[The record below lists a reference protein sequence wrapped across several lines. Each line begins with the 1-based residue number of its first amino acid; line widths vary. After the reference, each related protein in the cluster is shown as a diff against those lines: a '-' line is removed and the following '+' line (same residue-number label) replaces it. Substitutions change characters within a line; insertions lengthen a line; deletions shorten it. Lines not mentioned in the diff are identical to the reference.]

1 MLTKLNRILVT
12 GSEGF
17 IGQHLVSS
25 LTSQGYTVFE
35 ADKKKGIDLSI
46 KETVDALPDVD
57 IVVHLAAYN
66 GTKHFY
72 NYPLDVIRD
81 SVLPTQF
88 LLDRYA
94 GKVKRFVFSGS
105 CESYATTVDVF
116 GWSVPTNETV
126 PLSIADITNPRWSYG
141 GSKILN
147 ELQITAAH
155 SQLGQEYSILRYHN
169 VYGPGQVDH
178 FIPEFVSR
186 AKQGDFS
193 LNGSTN
199 TRSFMYIDDAIRATE
214 QIVFSDVCANK
225 ILNVGSSNEHTIKE
239 VANMILKEMQL
250 DHQLI
255 LKAAPLGSV
264 SRRCPDIRLLEKLL
278 NFKCKISLKEGIR
291 KTLESL

>member
-1 MLTKLNRILVT
+1 
-12 GSEGF
+12 
-17 IGQHLVSS
+17 VSR
-25 LTSQGYTVFE
+25 GHTVFE
-35 ADKKKGIDLSI
+35 ADKKLGTDLSI

-105 CESYATTVDVF
+105 CESYAGTVDVF
-116 GWSVPTNETV
+116 GWTVPTNESV
-126 PLSIADITNPRWSYG
+126 PLSITDTTNPRWSYG
-141 GSKILN
+141 GSKLLN
-147 ELQITAAH
+147 ELQVTAAH
-155 SQLGQEYSILRYHN
+155 SQLGQEYTILRYHN

-186 AKQGDFS
+186 VKQGDYS
-193 LNGSTN
+193 LSGWNN
-199 TRSFMYIDDAIRATE
+199 TRSFMYIDDAVQATE
-214 QIVFSDVCANK
+214 EILFSEVCANK
-225 ILNVGSSNEHTIKE
+225 TLNVGSSDERTIKE
-239 VANMILKEMQL
+239 VATMILKEMQI
-250 DHQLI
+250 DQKLI

-264 SRRCPDIRLLEKLL
+264 SRRCPDLRKLEKLL
-278 NFKCKISLKEGIR
+278 NFKSKISLKDGIR
-291 KTLESL
+291 KTLGSL

>member
-1 MLTKLNRILVT
+1 MQNNSRILVT
-12 GSEGF
+12 GSDGF
-17 IGQHLVSS
+17 IGKHLVSALVS
-25 LTSQGYTVFE
+25 RGHTVFE
-35 ADKKKGIDLSI
+35 ADKKQGTDLSI

-105 CESYATTVDVF
+105 CESYAGTVDVF
-116 GWSVPTNETV
+116 GWTVPTNESV
-126 PLSIADITNPRWSYG
+126 PLSITDTTNPRWSYG
-141 GSKILN
+141 GSKLLN
-147 ELQITAAH
+147 ELQVTAAH
-155 SQLGQEYSILRYHN
+155 SQLGQEYTILRYHN

-186 AKQGDFS
+186 VKQGDYS
-193 LNGSTN
+193 LSGWNN
-199 TRSFMYIDDAIRATE
+199 TRSFMYIDDAVQATE
-214 QIVFSDVCANK
+214 EILFSEVCANK
-225 ILNVGSSNEHTIKE
+225 TLNVGSSDERTIKE
-239 VANMILKEMQL
+239 VATMILKEMQI
-250 DHQLI
+250 DQKLI

-264 SRRCPDIRLLEKLL
+264 SRRCPDLRKLEKLL
-278 NFKCKISLKEGIR
+278 NFKSKISLKDGIR
-291 KTLESL
+291 KTLGSL